1 MLLNIALVSIT
12 KEVTLRTWHRCL
24 PPFGSRSQAL
34 PRAGRRGG
42 LVLALASIASIL
54 PLAPQDSHAK
64 DAIYR
69 GMCDASAAV
78 ALGADHFVVADDE
91 HNTLLVYRRGKQAP
105 VGSVPLSKFLG
116 TREDKESDLEGAAEL
131 DGRVYWIAS
140 HGRNSKGKEREERHR
155 LFATERVPGSKPPT
169 LRTVGAPYVHLLDD
183 LTTAETLKAFSLV
196 AASQRAAEAPEG
208 LNIEGLAATP
218 DHRLLI
224 GFRNPIPGGRALI
237 VPLENPDEVVMNG
250 ARARLGAASQLDL
263 GGRGIRSI
271 ERVGDIYLIVAGPP
285 ADAGTFALYRWSGKA
300 GEAAAPMPGTALG
313 TLRPEALFA
322 VPNTRR
328 IQILSDDGGIET
340 NGVACKDR
348 LAIERSFRS
357 ITIELPP

>member
-1 MLLNIALVSIT
+1 MSTYPNHGERHI
-12 KEVTLRTWHRCL
+12 EVQT
-24 PPFGSRSQAL
+24 L
-34 PRAGRRGG
+34 PRAGRCGG
-42 LVLALASIASIL
+42 LVLVLALASTLA
-54 PLAPQDSHAK
+54 LAPQDAHAR
-64 DAIYR
+64 DAVYR

-116 TREDKESDLEGAAEL
+116 TKEDKESDLEGAAEL

-140 HGRNSKGKEREERHR
+140 HGRNSKGKDREERHR

-169 LRTVGAPYVHLLDD
+169 LRAVGTPYVHLLDD
-183 LTTAETLKAFSLV
+183 LTTAETLKAFGLE
-196 AASQRAAEAPEG
+196 AASRRAAEAPDG

-237 VPLENPDEVVMNG
+237 VPLENPDEVIMNG
-250 ARARLGAASQLDL
+250 VRARLGAASQLDL